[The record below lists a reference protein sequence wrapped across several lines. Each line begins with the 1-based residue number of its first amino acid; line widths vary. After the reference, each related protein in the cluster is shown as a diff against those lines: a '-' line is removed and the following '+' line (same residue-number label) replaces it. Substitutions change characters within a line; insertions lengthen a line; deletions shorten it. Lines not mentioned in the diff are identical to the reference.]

1 MHWERHRTRIRGG
14 NEKVDWTK
22 RVTAQHDAGG
32 HEHDHTHRAVLSLS
46 LTWSKESR
54 MCRTI
59 YLAVAILALNGCMG
73 LHSGMGHGD
82 DRESSSSS
90 HQH

>member
-1 MHWERHRTRIRGG
+1 
-14 NEKVDWTK
+14 
-22 RVTAQHDAGG
+22 
-32 HEHDHTHRAVLSLS
+32 
-46 LTWSKESR
+46 